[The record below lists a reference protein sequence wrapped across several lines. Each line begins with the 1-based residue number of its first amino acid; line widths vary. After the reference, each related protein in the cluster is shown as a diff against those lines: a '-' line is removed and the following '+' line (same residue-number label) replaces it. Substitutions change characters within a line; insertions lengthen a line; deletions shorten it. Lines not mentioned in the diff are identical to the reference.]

1 MTPRVRIRRNRVP
14 FRDAIWRLNKFF
26 GVFVGIWLRE
36 HEAETRD
43 RLEQVRMEKIRKDIE
58 LAEMRRQK
66 LMNELVLQDQKIEK
80 NNREMGFD
88 PLHNILP

>member
-36 HEAETRD
+36 RNAATRD
-43 RLEQVRMEKIRKDIE
+43 QMDQVRMEKIRKDTE
-58 LAEMRRQK
+58 VAEMRRQK
-66 LMNELVLQDQKIEK
+66 LMNELVLQDQKIEE
-80 NNREMGFD
+80 NNRKMGFD
-88 PLHNILP
+88 PLHNIKP